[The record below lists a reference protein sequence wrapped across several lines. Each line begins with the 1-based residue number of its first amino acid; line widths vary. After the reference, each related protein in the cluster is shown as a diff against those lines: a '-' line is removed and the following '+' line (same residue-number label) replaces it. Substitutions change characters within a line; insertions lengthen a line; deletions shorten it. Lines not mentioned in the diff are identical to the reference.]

1 MASPTARVSALEP
14 DPVLGQPLGNYVS
27 DRLRLL
33 VLGGAVV
40 LIAGLLL
47 NFTIGTIQEGWGP
60 PLTVLLTAAVALGA
74 GWGVLHGW
82 NREIILYERGFTIGE
97 GARVVP
103 IRYDEV
109 ASVRLQAEQVSYFG
123 LLRHNRYRFLLT
135 TLHDEQIA
143 ITQWYRRAPELGARL
158 TALVDA
164 ALRSQLE
171 ARWAQGEAVRFGDAL
186 ALSAGGIESDGDTL
200 DWADFGG
207 YRIAQRRLTIL
218 DARGEPFAS
227 APLAAT
233 DNLTLLLALLRERR
247 AAERA
252 GQGPRAI

>member
-1 MASPTARVSALEP
+1 MASPPAAPSARVSALEP
-14 DPVLGQPLGNYVS
+14 DPVLGRPLGNYVS

-33 VLGGAVV
+33 VVGGAVV
-40 LIAGLLL
+40 LLIGLLL

-60 PLTVLLTAAVALGA
+60 PLTVLLTAGVALGA
-74 GWGVLHGW
+74 GWGVLHLW

-109 ASVRLQAEQVSYFG
+109 ARLRLQAQQISYLG
-123 LLRHNRYRFLLT
+123 LLRHNRYHFLLT

-164 ALRSQLE
+164 ALRPQIE
-171 ARWAQGEAVRFGDAL
+171 ARWAQGEAVPFGDAL
-186 ALSAGGIESDGDTL
+186 ALSAEGVESDGRTL
-200 DWADFGG
+200 PWAEFGG
-207 YRIAQRRLTIL
+207 YRIADRRLTIL
-218 DARGEPFAS
+218 DAAGEPFTS
-227 APLAAT
+227 APLATT

-247 AAERA
+247 V
-252 GQGPRAI
+252 G